1 MIETPRLDR
10 VTLLLYGLV
19 GLFSMII
26 LLPMLYMIMVAF
38 KSRTS
43 MFMDPLGWP
52 DALTFEAF
60 ERAWGVG
67 IATFLVNSTLITFL
81 SVVVIILVSG
91 MAAYALVRMKGR
103 LGKLIYLMIV
113 AGFAIPMQA
122 VLVPLFQIISGAGM
136 INERFAIVLPYA
148 GYGIPFTVILF
159 YAFLLDFPRELEE
172 AARLDGCSRF
182 QTFTRIILPLSGPAI
197 ASAAIFQSVFVWNEF
212 ILALLTLT
220 SPEMK
225 TLPVGILQL
234 KGEYTSDWPAMMAG
248 LTLATLPLLVI
259 FIFAQKYFVR
269 SLAGLGK

>member
-52 DALTFEAF
+52 DSLTFDAF

>member
-52 DALTFEAF
+52 DSLTFEAF